1 MLVTD
6 PIADMLARIRNAMLA
21 RHEHVSI
28 PGSGI
33 KRRIAEI
40 LEAEGFVSTAV
51 WVEPAKGSPQGRI
64 DIKLKWDGRVPVID
78 GLKRISRPGCRVYAG
93 RDDIPEIRSGLGVAV
108 VSTSRGIMTSK
119 DARRA
124 GVGGEGLFAVW

>member
-1 MLVTD
+1 MLVSD
-6 PIADMLARIRNAMLA
+6 PVADMLARIRNAMLA
-21 RHEHVSI
+21 DHEHVSI

-51 WVEPAKGSPQGRI
+51 WVEPTKGSPQGRI
-64 DIKLKWDGRVPVID
+64 DIKLKWDGREPVID
-78 GLKRISRPGCRVYAG
+78 GLKRISKPGCRVYAG
-93 RDDIPEIRSGLGVAV
+93 RDDMPEVRNGLGVAI
-108 VSTSRGIMTSK
+108 VSTSRGVMTNK

-124 GVGGEGLFAVW
+124 GVGGEVLCAVW

>member
-6 PIADMLARIRNAMLA
+6 PVADMLARIRNAMMA

-28 PGSGI
+28 PGSRM

-40 LEAEGFVSTAV
+40 LESEGFVSTAV
-51 WVEPAKGSPQGRI
+51 WVEPTSAAPQGRI
-64 DIKLKWDGRVPVID
+64 DIKLKWDGRDPVID
-78 GLKRISRPGCRVYAG
+78 GLKRISKPGCRIYAG
-93 RDDIPEIRSGLGVAV
+93 RDDMPEVRNGLGVAI
-108 VSTSRGIMTSK
+108 VSTSRGIMTNK

-124 GVGGEGLFAVW
+124 GVGGEVLCSVW

>member
-6 PIADMLARIRNAMLA
+6 PVADMLARIRNAMMA

-28 PGSGI
+28 PGSRM

-40 LEAEGFVSTAV
+40 LESEGFVSTAV
-51 WVEPAKGSPQGRI
+51 WVEPTETTPQGRI
-64 DIKLKWDGRVPVID
+64 DIKLKWDGRDPVID
-78 GLKRISRPGCRVYAG
+78 GLKRISKPGCRVYAG
-93 RDDIPEIRSGLGVAV
+93 RDDMPEVRNGLGVAI
-108 VSTSRGIMTSK
+108 VSTSRGIMTNK

-124 GVGGEGLFAVW
+124 GVGGEVLCSVW

>member
-6 PIADMLARIRNAMLA
+6 PVADMLARIRNAMMA

-28 PGSGI
+28 PGSRM

-40 LEAEGFVSTAV
+40 LESEGFVSTAV
-51 WVEPAKGSPQGRI
+51 WVDPTETAPQGRI
-64 DIKLKWDGRVPVID
+64 DIKIKWDGRDPVID
-78 GLKRISRPGCRVYAG
+78 GLKRISKPGCRVYAG
-93 RDDIPEIRSGLGVAV
+93 RDDMPEVRNGLGVAI
-108 VSTSRGIMTSK
+108 VSTSRGIMTNK

-124 GVGGEGLFAVW
+124 GVGGEVLCSVW

>member
-1 MLVTD
+1 MLVSD
-6 PIADMLARIRNAMLA
+6 PVADMLARIRNAMLA
-21 RHEHVSI
+21 RHEHLSI

-51 WVEPAKGSPQGRI
+51 WVEPTKDNPQGRI
-64 DIKLKWDGRVPVID
+64 DIKLKWDGREPVID
-78 GLKRISRPGCRVYAG
+78 GLKRISKPGCRVYAG
-93 RDDIPEIRSGLGVAV
+93 RDDMPEIRNGLGLAI
-108 VSTSRGIMTSK
+108 VSTSRGVMTNK

-124 GVGGEGLFAVW
+124 GVGGEVLCAIW

>member
-6 PIADMLARIRNAMLA
+6 PVADMLARIRNAMMA

-28 PGSGI
+28 PGSRM

-40 LEAEGFVSTAV
+40 LESEGFVSTAV
-51 WVEPAKGSPQGRI
+51 WVDPTETAPQGRI
-64 DIKLKWDGRVPVID
+64 DIKLKWDGRDPVID
-78 GLKRISRPGCRVYAG
+78 GLKRISKPGCRVYAG
-93 RDDIPEIRSGLGVAV
+93 RDDMPEVRNGLGVAI
-108 VSTSRGIMTSK
+108 VSTSRGIMTNK

-124 GVGGEGLFAVW
+124 GVGGEVLCSVW

>member
-6 PIADMLARIRNAMLA
+6 PVADMLARIRNAMLA
-21 RHEHVSI
+21 DHEHVSI
-28 PGSGI
+28 PGSKT

-51 WVEPAKGSPQGRI
+51 WVEPTKGNPQGRI
-64 DIKLKWDGRVPVID
+64 DIKLKWDGRDPVID

-93 RDDIPEIRSGLGVAV
+93 RDDMPEIRNGLGVAI
-108 VSTSRGIMTSK
+108 VSTSRGVMTNK
-119 DARRA
+119 DAKVA
-124 GVGGEGLFAVW
+124 GVGGEVLCAIW